1 MLRLCA
7 VARLVSRA
15 YGHACFPPGLIEL
28 EASAMT
34 DLIFLALG
42 GGAFV
47 LFAVLAAALKRM

>member
-1 MLRLCA
+1 
-7 VARLVSRA
+7 
-15 YGHACFPPGLIEL
+15 
-28 EASAMT
+28 MT